1 MLKSAEHLFTPSDTE
16 RNEIAMQ
23 VSFSTKSIHGL
34 SRTGAGRCGVPAGDA
49 YGITLDV
56 ETFYS
61 RNALAYYGKIESD
74 TNAVRERFAEFLLDC
89 TESGVPLHAMRMP
102 RLGWDTKRTD
112 LNDLML
118 RIGQEGIGACAQA
131 ACGYIVIQPLFAG
144 IPGEELWK
152 ENHRYY
158 AALGQTAKQAG
169 IRILMENQCGYVNGH
184 LVRGA
189 CADAAVAAAWID
201 ELNGEFGEEL
211 FGFCLDTGACNLC
224 RQDMGETAAALG
236 DRLKAVMIRECD
248 AVREAS
254 RLPYTGRSAAGQDA
268 DWQSLIRGLRRIAFD
283 GILIMDAGD
292 TLKGFSHLLRPHVYA
307 LICATADYLRWQ
319 IGMERDIKEYP
330 ARVLFGA
337 GNMCRQ
343 YMAYYGEQ
351 YPPLYISDNNPE
363 LWGTKVC
370 GREVRAPEELKDLPE
385 ECVVIICN
393 TFYEEIAAQLRS
405 LGVRRIGTFSDE
417 CLRALDTNSDT

>member
-1 MLKSAEHLFTPSDTE
+1 
-16 RNEIAMQ
+16 MQ
-23 VSFSTKSIHGL
+23 ISFSTGSIHGL
-34 SRTGAGRCGVPAGDA
+34 SKTGAGRCGIPEGDA
-49 YGITLDV
+49 YGITLDAG
-56 ETFYS
+56 TFYS
-61 RNALAYYGKIESD
+61 RNSLSQYGIKAFD
-74 TNAVRERFAEFLLDC
+74 AATAAERFAALLQDC
-89 TESGVPLHAMRMP
+89 AGSGVPLHAMRMP
-102 RLGWDTKRTD
+102 HLGWDTKRTD

-118 RIGQEGIGACAQA
+118 RIGLEGIGACARA
-131 ACGYIVIQPLFAG
+131 ACSSIIIQPVFAG
-144 IPGEELWK
+144 IPGEKLWE

-158 AALGQTAKQAG
+158 AALGQAAKQAG
-169 IRILMENQCGYVNGH
+169 ICILMENQCGYINGH
-184 LVRGA
+184 LIRGA
-189 CADAAVAAAWID
+189 CADATVAAAWID

-236 DRLKAVMIRECD
+236 NRLKAVRVRECD

-254 RLPYTGRSAAGQDA
+254 RLPYTGRSTAGQDA
-268 DWQSLIRGLRRIAFD
+268 DWQSLIRGLRRITFD
-283 GILIMDAGD
+283 GILIMDVGD
-292 TLKGFSHLLRPHVYA
+292 TLKGFSHLLRPHVYS

-319 IGMERDIKEYP
+319 ISMERCIKEYP
-330 ARVLFGA
+330 SRVLFGA

-351 YPPLYISDNNPE
+351 YPPLYISDNNPQ

-370 GREVRAPEELKDLPE
+370 GREVRPPEELKDLPE

-393 TFYEEIAAQLRS
+393 TFYEEIAAQLRT

-417 CLRALDTNSDT
+417 CLPGANPVIYGQRRTEGQDAQTGYRCTE